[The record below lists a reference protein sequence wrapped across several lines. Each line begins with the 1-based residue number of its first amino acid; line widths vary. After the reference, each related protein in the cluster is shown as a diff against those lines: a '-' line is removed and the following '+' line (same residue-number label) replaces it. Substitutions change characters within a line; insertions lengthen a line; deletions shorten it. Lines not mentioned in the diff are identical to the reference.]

1 MKKMRLNP
9 DHLAVESFPTD
20 TRDRRVRGT
29 VNAREYNS
37 DGCPSAGC
45 ETTGCED
52 DTMANC
58 TEGCVHPFLSRD
70 AVYCDNRDAQPTAE
84 PGCIA

>member
-9 DHLAVESFPTD
+9 DQLAVESFSTD

-29 VNAREYNS
+29 VQARQLFS
-37 DGCPSAGC
+37 DQCASANC
-45 ETTGCED
+45 ESTGCED

-58 TEGCVHPFLSRD
+58 TEGCYFPFLSRD
-70 AVYCDNRDAQPTAE
+70 AAACDNRDVQPTMQ
-84 PGCIA
+84 PGCVA